1 MANIILSN
9 IATSVPATTLVF
21 QSVEHWTS
29 FWESWTPFSSDDR
42 SRIYQGDIMI
52 ITDDVLLESSFHKE
66 FSRELGNR
74 YTEMFKFSVRS
85 LHQFLGYSN
94 V

>member
-1 MANIILSN
+1 
-9 IATSVPATTLVF
+9 
-21 QSVEHWTS
+21 
-29 FWESWTPFSSDDR
+29 
-42 SRIYQGDIMI
+42 MI